1 MANADSNIS
10 PVSEEIIEQLKSIDR
25 RINDDTTVQV

>member
-1 MANADSNIS
+1 MTNADSNIS
-10 PVSEEIIEQLKSIDR
+10 PVSEKIIEQLKSIDR

>member
-10 PVSEEIIEQLKSIDR
+10 PVSEKIIEQLKSIDR